1 MGSARSIEHTQPR
14 FESESSRAASKLL
27 LNAARRCDADAVQNA
42 LLMGADPNIRSEHS
56 GRPALS
62 FTAQCADTSLPLQH
76 LLRARAQVDATAND
90 GRSALHIAVAWER
103 GAAASKLVE

>member
-42 LLMGADPNIRSEHS
+42 LEHS

-76 LLRARAQVDATAND
+76 LLHARAQVDATAND

-103 GAAASKLVE
+103 GAAASKLVEAEVLCHAG